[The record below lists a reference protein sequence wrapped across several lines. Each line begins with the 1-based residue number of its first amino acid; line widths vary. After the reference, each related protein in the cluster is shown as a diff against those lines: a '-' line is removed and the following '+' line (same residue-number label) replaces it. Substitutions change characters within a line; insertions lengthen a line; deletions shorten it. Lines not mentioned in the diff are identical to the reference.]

1 MSGLNFEDENNLL
14 TPIILYINYITFQ
27 QNDYFKINFKNTTP
41 MDFIYLA
48 NIYLHQNIS
57 QKDLSELL
65 YVSESNVA
73 QIIKRLEKNGLVI
86 RRIDE
91 NKKSRKNIDL
101 TEKGRLL
108 ISHIIKVN
116 YEWEDKFFNDYSSDE
131 AELFKKMLYDLY
143 SFFIILIGFAFFP
156 FLCLFFVFLF

>member
-1 MSGLNFEDENNLL
+1 MSRLNIEDENNLL
-14 TPIILYINYITFQ
+14 TPIILYINYINFQ
-27 QNDYFKINFKNTTP
+27 QNDYFKKNFKNTTP
-41 MDFIYLA
+41 MDFVYLA
-48 NIYLHQNIS
+48 NIYFHQNIS

-65 YVSESNVA
+65 YVSEANVA
-73 QIIKRLEKNGLVI
+73 QIIKRLEKNGLII

-116 YEWEDKFFNDYSSDE
+116 YEWEDGFFKDYNSDE
-131 AELFKKMLYDLY
+131 VELFKKMLYDLY
-143 SFFIILIGFAFFP
+143 QKSIDFNNP
-156 FLCLFFVFLF
+156 

>member
-1 MSGLNFEDENNLL
+1 MSGLNFEDENKLL

-27 QNDYFKINFKNTTP
+27 QNDYFKKNFKNTTP
-41 MDFIYLA
+41 MDFVYLA
-48 NIYLHQNIS
+48 NIFFHQNIS

-143 SFFIILIGFAFFP
+143 QKSVDFNHP
-156 FLCLFFVFLF
+156 E

>member
-1 MSGLNFEDENNLL
+1 MAGLNFEDENNLL

-27 QNDYFKINFKNTTP
+27 QNDYFKKNFKNTTP

-116 YEWEDKFFNDYSSDE
+116 YEWEDGFFNDYSSDE
-131 AELFKKMLYDLY
+131 VELFKKMLYDLY
-143 SFFIILIGFAFFP
+143 QKSVDFNHP
-156 FLCLFFVFLF
+156 E